1 MFENFTN
8 NNNFGAPVGSAPIP
22 GTPVAV
28 KPIKFTNPLT
38 KEDLQRL
45 QKTKTPAF
53 SFNLTPDEMT
63 KAKCPHRLIKED
75 GTAQSWMT
83 TSDGGVTA
91 HCAGCGATF
100 RLQKV
105 SPEELSN
112 AIDIVKSTIQ
122 QAKAYGFQMPE
133 EFFTEYAMIIPLLD
147 KLPQIYTMA
156 NINFAEI
163 QRSLRP
169 VTSAPN
175 PRGNDW
181 DVIHSLVNGTYG
193 NSYPGGVNAASMQ
206 GATFTPGYAAAA
218 PTYGVAPTYG
228 AAPTPTYGVPA
239 NNPIDY
245 DKLASAVASK
255 MNQNA
260 QSAAA
265 QAAGNTQPFASNA
278 PAPNFQQPV
287 NSNKQDK

>member
-1 MFENFTN
+1 MFDNLTN

-83 TSDGGVTA
+83 TSDGGMTA

-206 GATFTPGYAAAA
+206 GATFTPGYAGAA

-228 AAPTPTYGVPA
+228 SAPTPTYGLT
-239 NNPIDY
+239 NNQIDY
-245 DKLASAVASK
+245 DKLANALASR

-260 QSAAA
+260 QSASA

-287 NSNKQDK
+287 NSNK

>member
-8 NNNFGAPVGSAPIP
+8 NNNFGVPVGSAPIP

-28 KPIKFTNPLT
+28 KPSKFTNPLT

-63 KAKCPHRLIKED
+63 NAKCPHRLIKED

-83 TSDGGVTA
+83 TSDGGMTA
-91 HCAGCGATF
+91 HCAGCDATF

-122 QAKAYGFQMPE
+122 QAKAYGFQMPD

-181 DVIHSLVNGTYG
+181 DVLHSVVNGTYG
-193 NSYPGGVNAASMQ
+193 NSYPGAMSAASMQ

-218 PTYGVAPTYG
+218 PTYGVAPT
-228 AAPTPTYGVPA
+228 PTYGVPA
-239 NNPIDY
+239 NNQIDY
-245 DKLASAVASK
+245 DKLASEVVSK
-255 MNQNA
+255 MNQQT

-287 NSNKQDK
+287 NSNK

>member
-1 MFENFTN
+1 MFDNLTN
-8 NNNFGAPVGSAPIP
+8 NNTFGAPVGAAPIP
-22 GTPVAV
+22 GSPVAV

-83 TSDGGVTA
+83 TSDGGMTA

-181 DVIHSLVNGTYG
+181 DVLHSVVNGTYG
-193 NSYPGGVNAASMQ
+193 NSYPGAMSAASMQ
-206 GATFTPGYAAAA
+206 GATFTPGYATA
-218 PTYGVAPTYG
+218 PTYGV
-228 AAPTPTYGVPA
+228 TPTYGEAHTPIYSVAP
-239 NNPIDY
+239 NQIDY

-255 MNQNA
+255 MNQQT

-265 QAAGNTQPFASNA
+265 QAAGNTQPFASNQA

-287 NSNKQDK
+287 NSK

>member
-83 TSDGGVTA
+83 TSDGGMTA

-181 DVIHSLVNGTYG
+181 DVLHSVVNGTYG
-193 NSYPGGVNAASMQ
+193 NSYPGAMSAASMQ
-206 GATFTPGYAAAA
+206 GATFTPGYAAA
-218 PTYGVAPTYG
+218 PTYGVTPTYG

-239 NNPIDY
+239 NNQIDY
-245 DKLASAVASK
+245 DKLASEVVSK
-255 MNQNA
+255 MNQQT

-278 PAPNFQQPV
+278 PTPNFQQPV
-287 NSNKQDK
+287 NSNK

>member
-8 NNNFGAPVGSAPIP
+8 NNNFGAPVGAAPIP
-22 GTPVAV
+22 GSPVAV

-83 TSDGGVTA
+83 TSDGGMTA

-100 RLQKV
+100 RLQKI

-122 QAKAYGFQMPE
+122 QAKAYGFQIPE

-206 GATFTPGYAAAA
+206 GATFTPGCAAVA
-218 PTYGVAPTYG
+218 PTYGV
-228 AAPTPTYGVPA
+228 APTPTYGVPA
-239 NNPIDY
+239 NNQIDY
-245 DKLASAVASK
+245 DKLASEVVSK
-255 MNQNA
+255 MNQQT

-278 PAPNFQQPV
+278 APAPNFQQPV
-287 NSNKQDK
+287 NNK

>member
-1 MFENFTN
+1 MFDNLT

-83 TSDGGVTA
+83 TSDGGMTA

-206 GATFTPGYAAAA
+206 GATFTPGYAGAA

-228 AAPTPTYGVPA
+228 SAPTPTYGLT
-239 NNPIDY
+239 NNQIDY
-245 DKLASAVASK
+245 DKLANALASR

-260 QSAAA
+260 QSASA

-287 NSNKQDK
+287 NSK

>member
-8 NNNFGAPVGSAPIP
+8 NNKFGAPVGSAPIP
-22 GTPVAV
+22 GSPVAV

-169 VTSAPN
+169 VNSAPN

-181 DVIHSLVNGTYG
+181 DVLHSVVNGTYG
-193 NSYPGGVNAASMQ
+193 NSYPGAMSAASMQ
-206 GATFTPGYAAAA
+206 GATFTPGYAAA
-218 PTYGVAPTYG
+218 PTYGVTPTYG

-239 NNPIDY
+239 NNQIDY

-278 PAPNFQQPV
+278 APAPNFQQPV
-287 NSNKQDK
+287 NSNK

>member
-1 MFENFTN
+1 MFDNLTN

-100 RLQKV
+100 RLQKI

-206 GATFTPGYAAAA
+206 GATFTPGYAGAA

-228 AAPTPTYGVPA
+228 AAPTPTYGLT
-239 NNPIDY
+239 NNQIDY

-287 NSNKQDK
+287 NNK

>member
-83 TSDGGVTA
+83 TSDGGMTA

-181 DVIHSLVNGTYG
+181 DVLHSVVNGTYG
-193 NSYPGGVNAASMQ
+193 NSYPGAMSAASMQ
-206 GATFTPGYAAAA
+206 GATFTPGYAAA
-218 PTYGVAPTYG
+218 PTYGVTPTYG

-239 NNPIDY
+239 NNQIDY
-245 DKLASAVASK
+245 DKLASEVVSK
-255 MNQNA
+255 MNQQT

-287 NSNKQDK
+287 NSNK

>member
-1 MFENFTN
+1 MFDNLT

-38 KEDLQRL
+38 EEDLQRL

-53 SFNLTPDEMT
+53 SFNLTPDEISQ
-63 KAKCPHRLIKED
+63 AKCPHRLIKKD

-83 TSDGGVTA
+83 TSDGGMTA

-206 GATFTPGYAAAA
+206 GATFTPGYAAA
-218 PTYGVAPTYG
+218 PTYGVTPTYG
-228 AAPTPTYGVPA
+228 AAPTPTYGVAPA
-239 NNPIDY
+239 NNQIDY

-287 NSNKQDK
+287 NSNK

>member
-1 MFENFTN
+1 MFDNLTN

-83 TSDGGVTA
+83 TSDGGMTA

-100 RLQKV
+100 RLQKI

-228 AAPTPTYGVPA
+228 AAPTYGVAPT
-239 NNPIDY
+239 NNQIDY
-245 DKLASAVASK
+245 DKLANAVASR
-255 MNQNA
+255 MNQNRWK
-260 QSAAA
+260 S
-265 QAAGNTQPFASNA
+265 TRL
-278 PAPNFQQPV
+278 
-287 NSNKQDK
+287 NSSHL

>member
-1 MFENFTN
+1 MFDNLT

-83 TSDGGVTA
+83 TSDGGMTA

-206 GATFTPGYAAAA
+206 GATFTPGYAGAA

-228 AAPTPTYGVPA
+228 SAPTPTYGLT
-239 NNPIDY
+239 NNQIDY
-245 DKLASAVASK
+245 DKLANALASR

-260 QSAAA
+260 QSASA

-287 NSNKQDK
+287 NNK

>member
-1 MFENFTN
+1 MFDNLTN

-53 SFNLTPDEMT
+53 SFNLTQDEMT

-83 TSDGGVTA
+83 TSDGGMTA

-100 RLQKV
+100 RLQKI

-206 GATFTPGYAAAA
+206 GATFTPGYAGAA

-228 AAPTPTYGVPA
+228 SAPTPTYGLT
-239 NNPIDY
+239 NNQIDY
-245 DKLASAVASK
+245 DKLANALASR

-260 QSAAA
+260 QSASA
-265 QAAGNTQPFASNA
+265 QAAGNTQPFASNQA

-287 NSNKQDK
+287 NSNK

>member
-8 NNNFGAPVGSAPIP
+8 NNNGYGAPVGSAPIP

-83 TSDGGVTA
+83 TSDGGMTA

-206 GATFTPGYAAAA
+206 GATFTPGYAASMQGATFTPGYTSA
-218 PTYGVAPTYG
+218 PTYGVAPT
-228 AAPTPTYGVPA
+228 
-239 NNPIDY
+239 NNQIDY
-245 DKLASAVASK
+245 DKLANALASR

-260 QSAAA
+260 QSASA
-265 QAAGNTQPFASNA
+265 QAAGDTQPFASNNA

-287 NSNKQDK
+287 NSNK

>member
-8 NNNFGAPVGSAPIP
+8 NNNFGAPVGAAPIP
-22 GTPVAV
+22 GSPVAV

-239 NNPIDY
+239 NNQIDY
-245 DKLASAVASK
+245 DKLASEVVSK

-287 NSNKQDK
+287 NSNK

>member
-83 TSDGGVTA
+83 TSDGGMTA

-181 DVIHSLVNGTYG
+181 DVLHSVVNGTYG
-193 NSYPGGVNAASMQ
+193 NSYPGAMSAASMQ
-206 GATFTPGYAAAA
+206 GATFTPGYAAA
-218 PTYGVAPTYG
+218 PTYGVTPTYG
-228 AAPTPTYGVPA
+228 AAPTPTYGAPA
-239 NNPIDY
+239 NNQIDY

-260 QSAAA
+260 QSASA

-278 PAPNFQQPV
+278 APAPNFQQPV
-287 NSNKQDK
+287 NSNK

>member
-83 TSDGGVTA
+83 TSDGGMTA

-206 GATFTPGYAAAA
+206 GATFTPGYTAAS
-218 PTYGVAPTYG
+218 PTYGV
-228 AAPTPTYGVPA
+228 APTPTYGVPA
-239 NNPIDY
+239 NNQIDY
-245 DKLASAVASK
+245 DKLASEVVSK
-255 MNQNA
+255 MNQQT

-287 NSNKQDK
+287 NNK

>member
-8 NNNFGAPVGSAPIP
+8 NNNGYGAPVGSAPIP

-206 GATFTPGYAAAA
+206 GATFTPGYTSA
-218 PTYGVAPTYG
+218 PTYGVAPT
-228 AAPTPTYGVPA
+228 
-239 NNPIDY
+239 NNQIDY
-245 DKLASAVASK
+245 DKLANALASR

-260 QSAAA
+260 QSASA
-265 QAAGNTQPFASNA
+265 QAAGDTQPFASNNA

-287 NSNKQDK
+287 NSNK

>member
-83 TSDGGVTA
+83 TSDGGMTA

-181 DVIHSLVNGTYG
+181 DVLHSVVNGTYG
-193 NSYPGGVNAASMQ
+193 NSYPGAMSAASMQ
-206 GATFTPGYAAAA
+206 GATFTPGYAAA
-218 PTYGVAPTYG
+218 PTYGVTPTYG

-239 NNPIDY
+239 NNQIDY

-260 QSAAA
+260 QSASA

-278 PAPNFQQPV
+278 APAPNFQQPV
-287 NSNKQDK
+287 NSNK

>member
-8 NNNFGAPVGSAPIP
+8 NNNFGAPVGAAPIP
-22 GTPVAV
+22 GSPVAV

-83 TSDGGVTA
+83 TSDGGMTA

-181 DVIHSLVNGTYG
+181 DVLHSVVNGTYG
-193 NSYPGGVNAASMQ
+193 NSYPGAMSAASMQ
-206 GATFTPGYAAAA
+206 GATFTPGYVAAA
-218 PTYGVAPTYG
+218 PTYGV
-228 AAPTPTYGVPA
+228 APTPTYGVPA
-239 NNPIDY
+239 NNQIDY
-245 DKLASAVASK
+245 DKLASEVVSK
-255 MNQNA
+255 MNQQT

-287 NSNKQDK
+287 NSNK

>member
-8 NNNFGAPVGSAPIP
+8 NNNFGAPVGAAPIP
-22 GTPVAV
+22 GSPVAV

-83 TSDGGVTA
+83 TSDGGMTA

-181 DVIHSLVNGTYG
+181 DVLHSVVNGTYG
-193 NSYPGGVNAASMQ
+193 NSYPGAMSAASMQ
-206 GATFTPGYAAAA
+206 GATFTPGYAAA
-218 PTYGVAPTYG
+218 PTYGVTPTYG

-239 NNPIDY
+239 NNQIDY

-260 QSAAA
+260 QSASA

-278 PAPNFQQPV
+278 APAPNFQQPV
-287 NSNKQDK
+287 NSNK

>member
-1 MFENFTN
+1 MFDNLTN
-8 NNNFGAPVGSAPIP
+8 NNTFGAPVGSAPIP

-83 TSDGGVTA
+83 TSDGGMTA

-100 RLQKV
+100 RLQKI

-181 DVIHSLVNGTYG
+181 DVLHSVVNGTYG
-193 NSYPGGVNAASMQ
+193 NSYPGAMSAASMQ
-206 GATFTPGYAAAA
+206 GATFTPGYATA
-218 PTYGVAPTYG
+218 PTYGV
-228 AAPTPTYGVPA
+228 TPTYGEAHTPIYGVAP
-239 NNPIDY
+239 NQIDY

-255 MNQNA
+255 MNQQT

-265 QAAGNTQPFASNA
+265 QAAGNTQPFASNQA

-287 NSNKQDK
+287 NNK

>member
-1 MFENFTN
+1 MFDNLTN

-38 KEDLQRL
+38 EEDLQRL

-63 KAKCPHRLIKED
+63 KAKCPHRLIKKD

-83 TSDGGVTA
+83 TSDGGMTA

-228 AAPTPTYGVPA
+228 AAPTPTYGVAPA
-239 NNPIDY
+239 NNQIDY

-278 PAPNFQQPV
+278 APAPNFQQPV
-287 NSNKQDK
+287 NSNK

>member
-1 MFENFTN
+1 MFDNLT

-53 SFNLTPDEMT
+53 SFNLTPEEMT

-83 TSDGGVTA
+83 TSDGGMTA

-206 GATFTPGYAAAA
+206 GATFTPGYAGAA

-228 AAPTPTYGVPA
+228 SAPTPTYGLT
-239 NNPIDY
+239 NNQIDY
-245 DKLASAVASK
+245 DKLANALASR

-260 QSAAA
+260 QSASA

-278 PAPNFQQPV
+278 APAPNFQQPV
-287 NSNKQDK
+287 NSNK

>member
-53 SFNLTPDEMT
+53 SFNLTPDEISQ
-63 KAKCPHRLIKED
+63 AKCPHRLIKED

-83 TSDGGVTA
+83 TSDGGMTA

-181 DVIHSLVNGTYG
+181 DVLHSVVNGTYG
-193 NSYPGGVNAASMQ
+193 NSYPGAMSAASMQ
-206 GATFTPGYAAAA
+206 GATFTPGYAAA
-218 PTYGVAPTYG
+218 
-228 AAPTPTYGVPA
+228 PTPTYGVPA
-239 NNPIDY
+239 NNQIDY

-255 MNQNA
+255 MNQQT

-287 NSNKQDK
+287 NSNK

>member
-1 MFENFTN
+1 MFDNLTN

-206 GATFTPGYAAAA
+206 GATFTPGYAGAA

-228 AAPTPTYGVPA
+228 SAPTPTYGLT
-239 NNPIDY
+239 NNQIDY
-245 DKLASAVASK
+245 DKLANALASR

-260 QSAAA
+260 QSASA

-278 PAPNFQQPV
+278 APAPNFQQPV
-287 NSNKQDK
+287 NNK

>member
-8 NNNFGAPVGSAPIP
+8 NNNFGAPVGAAPIP
-22 GTPVAV
+22 GSPVAV

-181 DVIHSLVNGTYG
+181 DVLHSVVNGTYG
-193 NSYPGGVNAASMQ
+193 NSYPGAMSAASMQ
-206 GATFTPGYAAAA
+206 GATFTPGYAAVA
-218 PTYGVAPTYG
+218 PTYGV
-228 AAPTPTYGVPA
+228 APTPTYGVPA
-239 NNPIDY
+239 NNQIDY
-245 DKLASAVASK
+245 DKLASEVVSK
-255 MNQNA
+255 MNQQT

-278 PAPNFQQPV
+278 APAPNFQQPV
-287 NSNKQDK
+287 NSNK

>member
-287 NSNKQDK
+287 NSNK

>member
-1 MFENFTN
+1 MFDNLT

-206 GATFTPGYAAAA
+206 GATFTPGYAGAA

-228 AAPTPTYGVPA
+228 SAPTPTYGLT
-239 NNPIDY
+239 NNQIDY
-245 DKLASAVASK
+245 DKLANALASR

-260 QSAAA
+260 QSASA

-287 NSNKQDK
+287 NSNK

>member
-8 NNNFGAPVGSAPIP
+8 NNNFGAPVGAAPIP
-22 GTPVAV
+22 GSPVAV

-239 NNPIDY
+239 NNQIDY
-245 DKLASAVASK
+245 DKLASEVVSK
-255 MNQNA
+255 MNQPP

-278 PAPNFQQPV
+278 PAPNFQQQE
-287 NSNKQDK
+287 NSNK

>member
-1 MFENFTN
+1 M
-8 NNNFGAPVGSAPIP
+8 
-22 GTPVAV
+22 
-28 KPIKFTNPLT
+28 
-38 KEDLQRL
+38 
-45 QKTKTPAF
+45 
-53 SFNLTPDEMT
+53 
-63 KAKCPHRLIKED
+63 
-75 GTAQSWMT
+75 
-83 TSDGGVTA
+83 TA

-181 DVIHSLVNGTYG
+181 DVLHSVVNGTYG
-193 NSYPGGVNAASMQ
+193 NSYPGAMSAASMQ
-206 GATFTPGYAAAA
+206 GATFTPGYAAVA
-218 PTYGVAPTYG
+218 PTYGV
-228 AAPTPTYGVPA
+228 APTPTYGVPA
-239 NNPIDY
+239 NNQIDY
-245 DKLASAVASK
+245 DKLASEVVSK
-255 MNQNA
+255 MNQQT

-287 NSNKQDK
+287 NSNK

>member
-8 NNNFGAPVGSAPIP
+8 NNNFGAPVGAAPIP
-22 GTPVAV
+22 GSPVAV

-83 TSDGGVTA
+83 TSDGGMTA

-181 DVIHSLVNGTYG
+181 DVLHSVVNGTYG
-193 NSYPGGVNAASMQ
+193 NSYPGAMSAASMQ

-218 PTYGVAPTYG
+218 PTYGVAPT
-228 AAPTPTYGVPA
+228 PTYGVPA
-239 NNPIDY
+239 NNQIDY
-245 DKLASAVASK
+245 EKLASEVVSK
-255 MNQNA
+255 MNQQT

-287 NSNKQDK
+287 NSNK

>member
-83 TSDGGVTA
+83 TSDGGMTA

-206 GATFTPGYAAAA
+206 GATFTPGYATA
-218 PTYGVAPTYG
+218 PTYGV
-228 AAPTPTYGVPA
+228 TPTYGEAHTPIYGVVP
-239 NNPIDY
+239 NQIDY

-255 MNQNA
+255 MNQQT

-265 QAAGNTQPFASNA
+265 QAAGNTQPFASNQA

-287 NSNKQDK
+287 NSK

>member
-239 NNPIDY
+239 NNQIDY

-287 NSNKQDK
+287 NSNK

>member
-8 NNNFGAPVGSAPIP
+8 NNNFGAPVGAAPIP
-22 GTPVAV
+22 GSPVAV

-63 KAKCPHRLIKED
+63 NAKCPHRLIKED

-83 TSDGGVTA
+83 TSDGGMTA

-122 QAKAYGFQMPE
+122 QAKAYGFQMPD

-181 DVIHSLVNGTYG
+181 DVLHSVVNGTYG
-193 NSYPGGVNAASMQ
+193 NSYPGAMSAASMQ

-218 PTYGVAPTYG
+218 PTYGVAPT
-228 AAPTPTYGVPA
+228 PTYGVPA
-239 NNPIDY
+239 NNQIDY
-245 DKLASAVASK
+245 DKLASEVVSK
-255 MNQNA
+255 MNQQT

-287 NSNKQDK
+287 NSNK

>member
-100 RLQKV
+100 RLQKI

-228 AAPTPTYGVPA
+228 EATA
-239 NNPIDY
+239 NNAIDY

-255 MNQNA
+255 MNQQT

-287 NSNKQDK
+287 NSNK

>member
-100 RLQKV
+100 RLQKI

-228 AAPTPTYGVPA
+228 AATA
-239 NNPIDY
+239 NNAIDY
-245 DKLASAVASK
+245 DKLASEVVSK
-255 MNQNA
+255 MNQQT

-287 NSNKQDK
+287 NSNK